1 MADII
6 VARPYPPGDY
16 PITIVGSGPGGMQM
30 AYLVRRLGL
39 GYAHISRDPEPG
51 GMFRAL
57 PVFDRCLSWSKP
69 VPPPGPG
76 VRENEWYDWNLLLA
90 DPSHRVLV
98 TDWMESP
105 GIYPS
110 RHELRQALAAFT
122 ERARLEIRYECQW
135 TGTRRDENGFV
146 LETTDGEYR
155 SKVVILATGMSLPW
169 RPKVTGIEHA
179 IGYAD
184 VGDPAAYANRRVLIV
199 GKENSGFEIADQLLP
214 HASQVIVTGPG
225 PTRFTITTRSFAGNR
240 VRLGQAYEDHVVGGG
255 SAVLDASLGSIQRDS
270 GQLIA
275 DLRVG
280 EEGRPLRLFV
290 DDIVAA
296 TGFTAELGDLRD
308 LGLQTFARDRLPAQT
323 PFWESTSMPGIYF
336 AGTLTQGARGLRK
349 YGLPSTSISIQGF
362 RYNAAVLAR
371 HIAERQFGIEPP
383 RTTIDSAQLGA
394 LVLRVASRSA
404 GLMSQKGYL
413 AQVIAKGDGDLIDLG
428 LQPLAA
434 FLDGDGPAL
443 AVTIEAGPDRP
454 IQPVVYL
461 RQGAKVSEH
470 LIDAHPLNDYE
481 SDDHSAQV
489 DSILAQWLPT

>member
-1 MADII
+1 MADLSA
-6 VARPYPPGDY
+6 ARPHPPGEY
-16 PITIVGSGPGGMQM
+16 PVSIIGSGPGGLQM
-30 AYLVRRLGL
+30 AYLLRKLGV
-39 GYAHISRDPEPG
+39 GFAHISRDPEPG

-69 VPPPGPG
+69 TPPPGPG

-90 DPSHRVLV
+90 DPADQVLV
-98 TDWMESP
+98 TDFMESP

-110 RHELRQALAAFT
+110 RQQLRRALVAFT
-122 ERARLEIRYECQW
+122 ERARLEIRHECQW
-135 TGTRRDENGFV
+135 IGTRREENGFV
-146 LETTDGEYR
+146 LETTEGEYR
-155 SKVVILATGMSLPW
+155 SKLVILATGMSLPW
-169 RPKVTGIEHA
+169 RPKVRGIDHA

-225 PTRFTITTRSFAGNR
+225 PTRFTITTRSFAGSR

-255 SAVLDASLGSIQRDS
+255 AAVLDASLDSIQLDS

-275 DLRVG
+275 ELRVG

-349 YGLPSTSISIQGF
+349 HGLPSTSVSIQGF

-371 HIAERQFGIEPP
+371 HIAERHFGIEPP

-394 LVLRVASRSA
+394 FVLRVASRSA

-413 AQVIAKGDGDLIDLG
+413 AQVIAREDGGLIDLG

-434 FLDGDGPAL
+434 FLDGEGTAL
-443 AVTIEAGPDRP
+443 AVTIEAGPDRT
-454 IQPVVYL
+454 IQPVIYL
-461 RQGAKVSEH
+461 RQGTKVSEH
-470 LIDAHPLNDYE
+470 LIDAHPLNNYE
-481 SDDHSAQV
+481 SDDHARQL
-489 DSILAQWLPT
+489 DSILADWVPT